1 MIIALSVLQLR
12 YGAVLKG
19 MGDNLFRAFMV
30 FLLLSAIPAKAQ
42 VITGHP
48 RIVDGD
54 TIAIGGT
61 RVRIH
66 GIDAPEK
73 RQAGGRE
80 ASAGLAKLI
89 ADREVWCEQTDTDR
103 RGRAVAICKVGARDL
118 GAAMVSDGLAWAYVR
133 YSHDYLALEREA
145 RRDRVGVWQT
155 EQVLGFRSVVGPQ
168 PPWEYRAE
176 RRRGLLRWVR
186 VTVGDLMEWLR
197 ADELGI

>member
-1 MIIALSVLQLR
+1 MMRVLT
-12 YGAVLKG
+12 G
-19 MGDNLFRAFMV
+19 MGDNLFRALIV
-30 FLLLSAIPAKAQ
+30 FLVLSAIPANAQ
-42 VITGHP
+42 VITGQP

-54 TIAIGGT
+54 TIVIVGT
-61 RVRIH
+61 RVRLH

-73 RQAGGRE
+73 KQAGGRE

-103 RGRAVAICKVGARDL
+103 RGRAVAICKVEARDL
-118 GAAMVSDGLAWAYVR
+118 GAAMVSDGFAWAYLR

-145 RRDRVGVWQT
+145 RRSRVGIWQT

-176 RRRGLLRWVR
+176 QRRGLLRWFR
-186 VTVGDLMEWLR
+186 ATVGELMEWLR
-197 ADELGI
+197 GDELGI